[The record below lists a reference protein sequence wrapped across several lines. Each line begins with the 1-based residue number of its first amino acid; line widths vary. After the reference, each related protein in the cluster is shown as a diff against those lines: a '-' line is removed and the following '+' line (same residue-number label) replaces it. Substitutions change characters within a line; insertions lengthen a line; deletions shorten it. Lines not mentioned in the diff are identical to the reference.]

1 MSDAAGLDRIGKYPV
16 LRKLGEGATAE
27 VFLCRDPFNERDVAV
42 KRLFPETLRDPERGK
57 LYRKLF
63 FTEASLAG
71 RIVHPHVVQ
80 IYDAV
85 VEEEAGYIV
94 MEYVPGGTLERYCDP
109 AQLLPVAKIV
119 EIAFK
124 CTRALSYAAAAGVIH
139 RDIKPGNILYG
150 QSPTDI
156 KISDFG
162 LALASSLETTQ
173 ISGIGSPAYMSPE
186 QIRDEDVD
194 LRTDIYSMGVVMYQ
208 LLTGVLPSQGS
219 NNFSI
224 IYQITNYDPPLPSSQ
239 RKDVPMAID
248 KIVRRAMQKDAGR
261 RYQTWEE
268 FSKDL
273 TEAFRS
279 DRAAMKVTEEFG
291 DTDKFNGLRAM
302 AFFKRFSDAELW
314 ELVGISEWD
323 RVAAGTVV
331 MKEGDVGEFFCL
343 VASGGMKV
351 TKSGMLLSTL
361 GPGECFGEMAGL
373 SQTANVRGTTVT
385 AAAESRIVRVKNAD
399 LEDASDALRRRFD
412 RAFINLLVDRL
423 NAANA
428 KLAGA
433 S

>member
-208 LLTGVLPSQGS
+208 LLTGVLPYQGS

-291 DTDKFNGLRAM
+291 DTDKFNALRAM

>member
-208 LLTGVLPSQGS
+208 LLTGVLPYQGS

-291 DTDKFNGLRAM
+291 DTDKFNALRAM

-428 KLAGA
+428 KLASA

>member
-208 LLTGVLPSQGS
+208 LLTGVLPYQGS

>member
-1 MSDAAGLDRIGKYPV
+1 MSEAAGLDRIGKYPV

-71 RIVHPHVVQ
+71 RIIHPHVVQ

-162 LALASSLETTQ
+162 LALASSPETTQ

-186 QIRDEDVD
+186 QIRDEEVD

-208 LLTGVLPSQGS
+208 LLTGVLPYQGS

-248 KIVRRAMQKDAGR
+248 KIVRRAMQKDPGR
-261 RYQTWEE
+261 RYPSWEE
-268 FSKDL
+268 FSRDL

-291 DTDKFNGLRAM
+291 DTDKFNALRAM

-343 VASGGMKV
+343 VAGGGMQV
-351 TKSGMLLSTL
+351 TKGAKLLSTL

-373 SQTANVRGTTVT
+373 SQTANIRGTTVT
-385 AAAESRIVRVKNAD
+385 ASAESRVVRVKNAD

>member
-1 MSDAAGLDRIGKYPV
+1 VSDAASLDRIGKYPV

-80 IYDAV
+80 IHDAV
-85 VEEEAGYIV
+85 VEDDAGYIV

-124 CTRALSYAAAAGVIH
+124 CTRALAYAAAAGVIH

-186 QIRDEDVD
+186 QIRDEEVD

-208 LLTGVLPSQGS
+208 LLTGVLPYQGS

-261 RYQTWEE
+261 RYPSWEE

-291 DTDKFNGLRAM
+291 DTDKFNALRAM

-323 RVAAGTVV
+323 RAAAGTVV

-351 TKSGMLLSTL
+351 TKSGKLLSTL
-361 GPGECFGEMAGL
+361 GSGECFGEMAGL
-373 SQTANVRGTTVT
+373 SQTANIRGTTVT
-385 AAAESRIVRVKNAD
+385 ASGDSRVVRVKNAD